1 MSQSREEGSRSIEA
15 LLRMVVIYVVII
27 AVALVAGY
35 YLAVALVPTPKIAVL
50 DLDTQVT
57 TLLSELMY
65 RQINHALEAR
75 DIKGVVLVINSPGGG
90 ASAGHDIYFQVRK
103 LREEK
108 PVVASVDI
116 GAFSAAYQIAVAA
129 NEIYA
134 KPASFVGNV
143 GVVMGQPSPETLSEQ
158 YITTGPFKSTGASA
172 TGVLQK
178 QDLLFDDFR
187 DSVVAERSAAPNPL
201 KMSPEELSTGEIWVG
216 IEAKEYGLVDELG
229 SKLDAV
235 EAAARLAGLKNYKVV
250 SLREEYLTSLEE
262 EEEGSSYTSA
272 LELFAELDNQPKFDL
287 ATEEV
292 DFPTFYQIYIPLE

>member
-1 MSQSREEGSRSIEA
+1 MSQSREEGSRSVEA

-75 DIKGVVLVINSPGGG
+75 DIKGVVLVINSPGGS

-158 YITTGPFKSTGASA
+158 FITTGPFKSTGASA

-201 KMSPEELSTGEIWVG
+201 KNMTPEQLATGEIWVG
-216 IEAKEYGLVDELG
+216 IEAKEYGLIDELG
-229 SKLDAV
+229 SKLDAI
-235 EAAARLAGLKNYKVV
+235 EAVARLAGLKNYKVV
-250 SLREEYLTSLEE
+250 SLSEEYLSSLDD
-262 EEEGSSYTSA
+262 SAYTSA
-272 LELFAELDNQPKFDL
+272 VELFEALDNQPEFDL

-292 DFPTFYQIYIPLE
+292 DWPTFYQIYIPLE

>member
-1 MSQSREEGSRSIEA
+1 MSQSREEGSGSVEV

-75 DIKGVVLVINSPGGG
+75 DIKGVVLVINSPGGS

-158 YITTGPFKSTGASA
+158 FITTGPFKSTGASA

-187 DSVVAERSAAPNPL
+187 DTVVAERSAAPNPL
-201 KMSPEELSTGEIWVG
+201 KNMTPEQLATGEIWVG
-216 IEAKEYGLVDELG
+216 IEAKEYGLIDELG
-229 SKLDAV
+229 SKLDAI
-235 EAAARLAGLKNYKVV
+235 EAVARLAGLKNYKVV
-250 SLREEYLTSLEE
+250 NLSEEYLSSLDD
-262 EEEGSSYTSA
+262 SAYTSA
-272 LELFAELDNQPKFDL
+272 VELFEALDNQPEFDL

-292 DFPTFYQIYIPLE
+292 DWPTFYQIYIPLE

>member
-1 MSQSREEGSRSIEA
+1 MSQSREEGSGSVEV

-75 DIKGVVLVINSPGGG
+75 DIKGVVLVINSPGGS

-158 YITTGPFKSTGASA
+158 FITTGPFKSTGASA

-178 QDLLFDDFR
+178 QDLLFDDFW
-187 DSVVAERSAAPNPL
+187 DTVVAERSAAPNPL
-201 KMSPEELSTGEIWVG
+201 KNMTPEQLATGEIWVG
-216 IEAKEYGLVDELG
+216 IEAKEYGLIDELG
-229 SKLDAV
+229 SKLDAI
-235 EAAARLAGLKNYKVV
+235 EAVARLAGLKNYKVV
-250 SLREEYLTSLEE
+250 NLSEEYLSSLDD
-262 EEEGSSYTSA
+262 SAYTSA
-272 LELFAELDNQPKFDL
+272 VELFEALDNQPEFDL

-292 DFPTFYQIYIPLE
+292 DWPTFYQIYIPLE